1 MGGQS
6 AVRRPD
12 MPRPDAVAVLVE
24 QPDKGVASDGRT
36 RAEADAAAVVAH
48 IAYDSPLRRSR
59 LPDKAGG
66 CPFEFLRRDA
76 RGRSSAALHRCIE
89 QIYLLHAG
97 RDVAVGRT
105 CGTQVGTFGVV
116 GRDDPLL
123 GGDEG
128 IGLIGGDKLPAAFVE
143 GIVPS
148 VSNAGSIVR
157 SVQRLPAGTMNDSS
171 S

>member
-24 QPDKGVASDGRT
+24 QPNKGVASDGRT

-76 RGRSSAALHRCIE
+76 RGRSSVALHRCIE
-89 QIYLLHAG
+89 QIY
-97 RDVAVGRT
+97 
-105 CGTQVGTFGVV
+105 
-116 GRDDPLL
+116 L

-128 IGLIGGDKLPAAFVE
+128 IGLIGGDELPAAFVE

-148 VSNAGSIVR
+148 CEQCRLHSADRATTARRHDERLLVLIHLDGRVALEAYGVDVR
-157 SVQRLPAGTMNDSS
+157 QDMDFLGYEKRI
-171 S
+171 

>member
-76 RGRSSAALHRCIE
+76 SLPSPRSL
-89 QIYLLHAG
+89 
-97 RDVAVGRT
+97 
-105 CGTQVGTFGVV
+105 
-116 GRDDPLL
+116 
-123 GGDEG
+123 
-128 IGLIGGDKLPAAFVE
+128 
-143 GIVPS
+143 
-148 VSNAGSIVR
+148 
-157 SVQRLPAGTMNDSS
+157 RLPLPLSCRLLK
-171 S
+171 

>member
-36 RAEADAAAVVAH
+36 CAEADAAAVVAH

-76 RGRSSAALHRCIE
+76 RGRSSVALHRCIE

-97 RDVAVGRT
+97 A
-105 CGTQVGTFGVV
+105 
-116 GRDDPLL
+116 
-123 GGDEG
+123 
-128 IGLIGGDKLPAAFVE
+128 
-143 GIVPS
+143 
-148 VSNAGSIVR
+148 
-157 SVQRLPAGTMNDSS
+157 M
-171 S
+171 